1 MVCHRDL
8 SHFLSNLCWN
18 FFSGRQ
24 SSFEENKHPSP
35 LHTWILIFVVA
46 LSSACSLT
54 VHGIF
59 DSLSANFVLVT
70 SDRACPAVR
79 SVENWLCE
87 IWRLLKTTA
96 VKRLLP
102 YSFTQYYTVFSSV
115 KSSVSLPAFCPLISR
130 FTNFTQLCSSC
141 VVLSYLWFYM
151 MDYHTETIYAIMF
164 STKMVPR
171 WTGNLLWYLAPGP
184 QIP

>member
-1 MVCHRDL
+1 MELWPLISAGAIIALELLKNNGSSLSWATIQRTELFFLKVVCHRDL

-24 SSFEENKHPSP
+24 SSFEENKHPSS

-46 LSSACSLT
+46 WSSACSLT

-59 DSLSANFVLVT
+59 DSLSANFVLGM
-70 SDRACPAVR
+70 SDRACPAVC
-79 SVENWLCE
+79 SVENWLCG

-102 YSFTQYYTVFSSV
+102 YSFTQYYPVFSSV

-130 FTNFTQLCSSC
+130 FINFTYFWSSR
-141 VVLSYLWFYM
+141 VVLSSL
-151 MDYHTETIYAIMF
+151 
-164 STKMVPR
+164 
-171 WTGNLLWYLAPGP
+171 
-184 QIP
+184 